1 MKVEVVLAA
10 KGAEGREHQPS
21 ATLATVAQRLRL
33 EGIGSLVVLE
43 DGKLAGMISERD
55 VVHAFAGHRA
65 EAAEIGVAD
74 VMARDLVTCRP
85 DDSLTRVLGLM
96 TRHRVRHLPVLE
108 GGRLVGLIS
117 IGDAVKHRLDELE
130 LEAAVLRRL
139 HRRPLTSVRRLPRG
153 ERRARAAGADDRERT
168 R

>member
-1 MKVEVVLAA
+1 MKVETVLAA
-10 KGAEGREHQPS
+10 KGREVASIHPS

-43 DGKLAGMISERD
+43 EGKLAGMISERD
-55 VVHAFAGHRA
+55 VVHAFAAHRA
-65 EAAEIGVAD
+65 EAAEQKVAD

-108 GGRLVGLIS
+108 GGRLIGLIS

-130 LEAAVLRRL
+130 LEAAVLRD
-139 HRRPLTSVRRLPRG
+139 
-153 ERRARAAGADDRERT
+153 AYIAGH
-168 R
+168 

>member
-1 MKVEVVLAA
+1 MKVAAVLAA
-10 KGAEGREHQPS
+10 KGREIASINPT

-55 VVHAFAGHRA
+55 VVHAFAAQRA
-65 EAAEIGVAD
+65 EAAETRVAD

-117 IGDAVKHRLDELE
+117 IGDAVKYRLDELE
-130 LEAAVLRRL
+130 LEAAVLRD
-139 HRRPLTSVRRLPRG
+139 
-153 ERRARAAGADDRERT
+153 AYIAGH
-168 R
+168 

>member
-1 MKVEVVLAA
+1 MKVEAVLAA
-10 KGAEGREHQPS
+10 KGRQVAIINPA

-43 DGKLAGMISERD
+43 DGRLAGMISERD
-55 VVHAFAGHRA
+55 IVHAFAAHRA
-65 EAAEIGVAD
+65 EAAELKVAD
-74 VMARDLVTCRP
+74 VMTRELVTCRP

-108 GGRLVGLIS
+108 GGRLAGLIS

-130 LEAAVLRRL
+130 LEAAVLRD
-139 HRRPLTSVRRLPRG
+139 
-153 ERRARAAGADDRERT
+153 AYIAGH
-168 R
+168 

>member
-1 MKVEVVLAA
+1 MKVEAVLTA
-10 KGAEGREHQPS
+10 KGRQVASINPS

-33 EGIGSLVVLE
+33 EGIGSLVVLDE
-43 DGKLAGMISERD
+43 GKLAGMISERD
-55 VVHAFAGHRA
+55 VVHAFAAHRA
-65 EAAEIGVAD
+65 EAAELKVAD

-96 TRHRVRHLPVLE
+96 TRHRVRHLPVLD

-130 LEAAVLRRL
+130 LEAAVLRD
-139 HRRPLTSVRRLPRG
+139 
-153 ERRARAAGADDRERT
+153 AYIAGH
-168 R
+168 

>member
-1 MKVEVVLAA
+1 MKVEAVLAA
-10 KGAEGREHQPS
+10 KGREVASINPS

-43 DGKLAGMISERD
+43 EGRLAGMISERD
-55 VVHAFAGHRA
+55 VVHAFAAHRA
-65 EAAEIGVAD
+65 EAADIKVAD

-85 DDSLTRVLGLM
+85 EDSLTRVLGLM

-130 LEAAVLRRL
+130 LEAAVLRDAYL
-139 HRRPLTSVRRLPRG
+139 
-153 ERRARAAGADDRERT
+153 AGH
-168 R
+168 

>member
-1 MKVEVVLAA
+1 MKVEAVLTA
-10 KGAEGREHQPS
+10 KGRQVASINPS

-43 DGKLAGMISERD
+43 EGKLAGMISERD
-55 VVHAFAGHRA
+55 VVHAFAAHRA
-65 EAAEIGVAD
+65 EAAELKVAD

-96 TRHRVRHLPVLE
+96 TRHRVRHLPVLD

-130 LEAAVLRRL
+130 LEAAVLRD
-139 HRRPLTSVRRLPRG
+139 
-153 ERRARAAGADDRERT
+153 AYIAGH
-168 R
+168 

>member
-1 MKVEVVLAA
+1 MKVEAVLTA
-10 KGAEGREHQPS
+10 KGRQVASINPS

-43 DGKLAGMISERD
+43 EGKLAGMISERD
-55 VVHAFAGHRA
+55 VVHAFAAHRA
-65 EAAEIGVAD
+65 EAAELKVAD

-130 LEAAVLRRL
+130 LEAAVLRD
-139 HRRPLTSVRRLPRG
+139 
-153 ERRARAAGADDRERT
+153 AYIAGH
-168 R
+168 

>member
-1 MKVEVVLAA
+1 MKVAAVLAA
-10 KGAEGREHQPS
+10 KGREVASINPS

-43 DGKLAGMISERD
+43 EGKLAGMISERD
-55 VVHAFAGHRA
+55 VVHAFAAHRA
-65 EAAEIGVAD
+65 EAAELKVAD
-74 VMARDLVTCRP
+74 LMARDLVTCRP
-85 DDSLTRVLGLM
+85 EDSLTRVLGLM

-130 LEAAVLRRL
+130 LEAAVLRD
-139 HRRPLTSVRRLPRG
+139 
-153 ERRARAAGADDRERT
+153 AYIAGH
-168 R
+168 

>member
-1 MKVEVVLAA
+1 MKVEAVLAA
-10 KGAEGREHQPS
+10 KGREVASINPS

-33 EGIGSLVVLE
+33 EGIGSLVVLD

-55 VVHAFAGHRA
+55 VVHAFAAHRA
-65 EAAEIGVAD
+65 EASEIKVED
-74 VMARDLVTCRP
+74 VMTRDLITCRP
-85 DDSLTRVLGLM
+85 EDSLTRVLGLM

-130 LEAAVLRRL
+130 LEAAVLRD
-139 HRRPLTSVRRLPRG
+139 
-153 ERRARAAGADDRERT
+153 AYIAGH
-168 R
+168 

>member
-1 MKVEVVLAA
+1 MKVEAVLAA
-10 KGAEGREHQPS
+10 KGRQVASINPA

-43 DGKLAGMISERD
+43 DGRLAGMISERD
-55 VVHAFAGHRA
+55 IVHAFAAHRA
-65 EAAEIGVAD
+65 EAAELKVAD
-74 VMARDLVTCRP
+74 VMTRELVTCRP

-108 GGRLVGLIS
+108 GGRLAGLIS

-130 LEAAVLRRL
+130 LEAAVLRD
-139 HRRPLTSVRRLPRG
+139 
-153 ERRARAAGADDRERT
+153 AYIAGH
-168 R
+168 

>member
-1 MKVEVVLAA
+1 MKVEAVLTA
-10 KGAEGREHQPS
+10 KGRQVASINPS

-55 VVHAFAGHRA
+55 VVNAFAAHRA
-65 EAAEIGVAD
+65 EAAELKVAD

-96 TRHRVRHLPVLE
+96 TRHRVRHLPVLQ

-130 LEAAVLRRL
+130 LEAAVLRD
-139 HRRPLTSVRRLPRG
+139 
-153 ERRARAAGADDRERT
+153 AYIAGH
-168 R
+168 

>member
-1 MKVEVVLAA
+1 MKVEAVLAA
-10 KGAEGREHQPS
+10 KGREVASINPS

-43 DGKLAGMISERD
+43 EGKLAGMISERD
-55 VVHAFAGHRA
+55 VVHAFAAHRA
-65 EAAEIGVAD
+65 EAAEIKVAD
-74 VMARDLVTCRP
+74 VMARNLVTCRP

-130 LEAAVLRRL
+130 LEAAVLRD
-139 HRRPLTSVRRLPRG
+139 
-153 ERRARAAGADDRERT
+153 AYIAGH
-168 R
+168 

>member
-1 MKVEVVLAA
+1 MKVEAVLAA
-10 KGAEGREHQPS
+10 KGREVASINPS

-43 DGKLAGMISERD
+43 EGKLAGMISERD
-55 VVHAFAGHRA
+55 IVHAFAAHRA
-65 EAAEIGVAD
+65 EAAEIKVAD

-85 DDSLTRVLGLM
+85 EDSLTRVLGLM

-130 LEAAVLRRL
+130 LEAAVLRDAYIVG
-139 HRRPLTSVRRLPRG
+139 H
-153 ERRARAAGADDRERT
+153 
-168 R
+168 